1 MRRTILWMM
10 AACVCS
16 VNLLSGQINAADR
29 EQASLEWQPDLH
41 SAHRL
46 AVQTNKP
53 MLLVFGAEWCGWC
66 KRLEKTTLE
75 DPHMVEYINSSF
87 VPIRIDVDQQK
98 RVAEI
103 LEVSSLPCTIVL
115 SPQADLLGRIEGFE
129 LPAGLYKKLAAAK
142 KRQDQVSPASA
153 RQGTATAQQ
162 GE

>member
-1 MRRTILWMM
+1 MT
-10 AACVCS
+10 AACVCGLS
-16 VNLLSGQINAADR
+16 LLNGQINAADKG
-29 EQASLEWQPDLH
+29 QPGLEWQPDLH

-46 AVQTNKP
+46 AVQSNKP

-75 DPHMVEYINSSF
+75 DPHMVEYINSTF

-103 LEVSSLPCTIVL
+103 LEVSALPCTIVL

-129 LPAGLYKKLAAAK
+129 LPADLYKKLAAAK
-142 KRQDQVSPASA
+142 KRQEHVSPASA
-153 RQGTATAQQ
+153 QQ
-162 GE
+162 GPTTVR